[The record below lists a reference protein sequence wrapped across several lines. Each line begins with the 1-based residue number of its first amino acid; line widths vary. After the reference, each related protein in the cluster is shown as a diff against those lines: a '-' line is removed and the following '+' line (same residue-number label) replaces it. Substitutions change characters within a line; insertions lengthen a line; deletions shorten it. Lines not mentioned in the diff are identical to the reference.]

1 MVLPLP
7 IFPAIAICI
16 SVHQLFCKG
25 TKFLQISILG
35 YICIVRRPVTAPGN
49 THSDM
54 RMSIRCQN
62 GAFPAPESLLAG
74 SSVSKRVFFCA
85 KSCNGWS
92 LVLKLGISCTGSV
105 GECGG
110 ECSSVPKRGHCCA
123 GIPRGRAPAFFAPFF
138 SLFLQN
144 GQYRIVYW
152 TEEDDG
158 AATAAEIPV

>member
-1 MVLPLP
+1 MGHFL
-7 IFPAIAICI
+7 
-16 SVHQLFCKG
+16 HQNHCW
-25 TKFLQISILG
+25 QA
-35 YICIVRRPVTAPGN
+35 V
-49 THSDM
+49 
-54 RMSIRCQN
+54 RCQKECFSAPKVATGGVWCSN
-62 GAFPAPESLLAG
+62 WAFSAPESLLAG
-74 SSVSKRVFFCA
+74 SLVPKRVFFCA

-158 AATAAEIPV
+158 AAIVAEIPV